1 MLADRHYMRESSGR
15 VPQPVSV
22 ILMIILVV
30 IFALQCINDV
40 YLETPIESWLALTF
54 IGLKSGYIWQLVTF
68 QFLHGGVLHLL
79 GNLLGL
85 WFFGRFVEN
94 VVGRKRFL
102 FAYLACGVLGGL
114 LQGIFMVLFPS
125 HFGVLL
131 YGASAGVSGMFAIFA
146 KLEADTE
153 VRWNL
158 ILPIKAK
165 TLLLIYA
172 GVALFFTLVPSQ
184 RDLTAHAA
192 HLGGILGGLA
202 FVRLGWHHD
211 FTKLPWEEWWDKFK
225 QPRIQPRRQPV
236 RTVVISKPQWR
247 REQKV
252 TVPEPT
258 SGDFISSEVDP
269 ILDKISAKGIH
280 SLTDLERQV
289 LEAARKKMARR

>member
-1 MLADRHYMRESSGR
+1 MLADRNYMREPSGR

-22 ILMIILVV
+22 ILMIVLVAV
-30 IFALQCINDV
+30 FALQCINDV
-40 YLETPIESWLALTF
+40 FLKSPMESWLALTVT
-54 IGLKSGYIWQLVTF
+54 GLKSGYIWQLITF

-85 WFFGRFVEN
+85 WYFGRFVEN
-94 VVGRKRFL
+94 IVGRGRFL

-114 LQGIFMVLFPS
+114 LQGILMVAIPS
-125 HFGVLL
+125 HFGLLL

-153 VRWNL
+153 IRWNF
-158 ILPIKAK
+158 ILPIKAQ
-165 TLLLIYA
+165 TLLWIYG
-172 GVALFFTLVPSQ
+172 GVALFFTLVPSP
-184 RDLTAHAA
+184 RDPTAHAA

-211 FTKLPWEEWWDKFK
+211 FIKLPWEEWLDKLK
-225 QPRIQPRRQPV
+225 QPRVQPRRQPV
-236 RTVVISKPQWR
+236 RSVVISKPQRR
-247 REQKV
+247 REQKS
-252 TVPEPT
+252 TAPEPV

-280 SLTDLERQV
+280 SLTDREREI

>member
-1 MLADRHYMRESSGR
+1 MLADRPYMRDASGR

-30 IFALQCINDV
+30 VFALQCINDV
-40 YLETPIESWLALTF
+40 FLHSRIESWLALTSG
-54 IGLKSGYIWQLVTF
+54 GLRSGFIWQLFTF

-85 WFFGRFVEN
+85 WYFGRFVEN
-94 VVGRKRFL
+94 VVGRNRFL

-114 LQGIFMVLFPS
+114 LQGVLMIRFPE
-125 HFGVLL
+125 HFGMLL

-153 VRWNL
+153 IRWNF
-158 ILPIKAK
+158 ILPIKAL
-165 TLLLIYA
+165 TLLWIYA
-172 GVALFFTLVPSQ
+172 GVATFFTLVPSP

-211 FTKLPWEEWWDKFK
+211 FIKLPWEEWMDKLK
-225 QPRIQPRRQPV
+225 QPRVAPRRQKVP
-236 RTVVISKPQWR
+236 TVIISKPQWR
-247 REQKV
+247 REQKA
-252 TVPEPT
+252 TVPEPV

-280 SLTDLERQV
+280 SLTDREREILES
-289 LEAARKKMARR
+289 ARKKMAKR